1 MTWYVEL
8 GIFAGS
14 AELKEG
20 ESGAQ
25 TFWVVCEVRRGV
37 GVDQGIPQWG
47 RVQAQSYWVFQ

>member
-47 RVQAQSYWVFQ
+47 RVQAQS